1 MEKQPSI
8 LLIYTGGTIG
18 MINDP
23 ETGALR
29 AFDFE
34 HISAQVPAL
43 KRFGYKLS
51 SISFEKPIDSSDISP
66 KVWIKLAE
74 IIQKNHEK
82 YDGFVIL
89 HGTDT
94 MSYSASALSFMLE
107 NLHKPVIFTGSQLPI
122 ETIRTDGKENI
133 ITSIE
138 IAAAKKN
145 GKPLVP
151 EVCIYFENHLYRGNR
166 TRKYNAEYFDAF
178 ESPNYPPLATVG
190 IHIKYNYEAIHY
202 PKQDKLIKINKKL
215 DTNIGILKI
224 FPGITEEFVKTV
236 LNVKGLKAIVL
247 ETFGSG
253 NAPTQ
258 KWFISA
264 LEEALK
270 KGLIILNVTQC
281 NAGSVELGRY
291 ETSAQLS
298 KIGVVGGGDMTTEA
312 AITKLMF
319 LLGQD
324 LSTDEV
330 KSYLQRSIAGEITL
344 ANDY

>member
-1 MEKQPSI
+1 MDKQTSI

-43 KRFGYKLS
+43 KRFGYKIH
-51 SISFEKPIDSSDISP
+51 SISFEKPIDSSDIHP
-66 KVWIKLAE
+66 KVWIKLAK
-74 IIQKNHEK
+74 IIQENHDK

-138 IAAAKKN
+138 IAAAKRN
-145 GKPLVP
+145 GKPIVP
-151 EVCIYFENHLYRGNR
+151 EVCVYFENYLYRGNR

-178 ESPNYPPLATVG
+178 ESPNYPPLANVG
-190 IHIKYNYEAIHY
+190 IHIKYNYDAIHY
-202 PKQDKLIKINKKL
+202 PRHDKLIKINKKL
-215 DTNIGILKI
+215 DSNIGVLKL
-224 FPGITEEFVKTV
+224 FPGIKKEFVQAV
-236 LNVKGLKAIVL
+236 LSTKELKAVVM

-253 NAPTQ
+253 NGPTDD
-258 KWFISA
+258 WFIK
-264 LEEALK
+264 LLKEAID
-270 KGLIILNVTQC
+270 KGIIILNITQC

-291 ETSAQLS
+291 ETSARFTE
-298 KIGVVGGGDMTTEA
+298 IGVVSGGDMTTEA

-319 LLGQD
+319 LLGQN
-324 LSTDEV
+324 LTISEL
-330 KSYLQRSIAGEITL
+330 KNYLQKSIAGEITL
-344 ANDY
+344 TNDY

>member
-1 MEKQPSI
+1 MKQPSI
-8 LLIYTGGTIG
+8 LIIYTGGTIG

-23 ETGALR
+23 ETGLLA

-34 HISAQVPAL
+34 HILIQVPAL
-43 KRFGYKLS
+43 KRFGFKLNT
-51 SISFEKPIDSSDISP
+51 ISFDNPIDSSDINP
-66 KVWIKLAE
+66 AVWIELAK
-74 IIQKNHEK
+74 IIKDNHDK

-138 IAAAKKN
+138 IAAAKRN
-145 GKPLVP
+145 GNPVVP

-166 TRKYNAEYFDAF
+166 TRKYNAEHFDAF
-178 ESPNYPPLATVG
+178 ESPNYPPLAEVG
-190 IHIKYNYEAIHY
+190 IHIRYNFEAIQY
-202 PKQDKLIKINKKL
+202 PNQNKAINIKTNL
-215 DTNIGILKI
+215 DTNIGILKL
-224 FPGITEEFVKTV
+224 FPGISKEFVSAV
-236 LNVKGLKAIVL
+236 LSTKGLKALVL

-253 NAPTQ
+253 NAPTDE
-258 KWFISA
+258 WFISI
-264 LEEALK
+264 LENTIK
-270 KGLIILNVTQC
+270 KNIIILNITQC

-291 ETSAQLS
+291 ETSAQLE
-298 KIGVVGGGDMTTEA
+298 KVGVIGGGDLTTEA

-319 LLGQD
+319 LLGQK
-324 LSTDEV
+324 LESREIEN
-330 KSYLQRSIAGEITL
+330 YLKISIAGEISL
-344 ANDY
+344 FKDY